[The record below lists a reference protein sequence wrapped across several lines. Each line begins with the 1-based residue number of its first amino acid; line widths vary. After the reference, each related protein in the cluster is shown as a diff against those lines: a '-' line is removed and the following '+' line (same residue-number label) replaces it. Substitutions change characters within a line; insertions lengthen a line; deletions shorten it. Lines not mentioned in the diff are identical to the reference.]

1 MTEKS
6 WIWPT
11 TGSGD
16 ISPISVAD
24 TAAIFA
30 ALFLGTNPG
39 RLDYGVIPGLLNE
52 LAPVVSGTNI
62 LVGTGWA
69 LVDGHP
75 YRNDATKTVTPV
87 VPTVGTTGRRLVL
100 RASWSSG
107 VQTVRITEISS
118 ADGTSTIPAL
128 TQSSGTTYDV
138 PLCSYT
144 VATVSGAIGAFTDTR
159 SYAGSDPIVAARRQ
173 MRTGRVNLINWRAT
187 SVSEAYVPTDYL
199 RQLYPGGGLVF
210 DSGGSSSA
218 VNFAM
223 SVSGLIATLTGP
235 PTASSSVGLHT
246 GNMNSGGISI
256 ATICAPDR
264 SPFARIRMNPTGT
277 GAAGVVTRNYGFV
290 SSVSVGG
297 MATASGAYLRRN
309 TTGNLFSVTRQG
321 GSETTTDLGIQ
332 SNAQRWYDVWT
343 PDAGATWYFYDYTG
357 ALQATHTTNLPTPST
372 DLAFA
377 AMLEQSVAYQSHQ
390 VSALWVDMID
400 E

>member
-118 ADGTSTIPAL
+118 ADGTAAIPAL
-128 TQSSGTTYDV
+128 TQTSGTTYDV

-144 VATVSGAIGAFTDTR
+144 VATGSGAIGAFTDTR

-187 SVSEAYVPTDYL
+187 NMFEAYAPTDGY
-199 RQLYPGGGLVF
+199 RQPYSGGGLVVSF
-210 DSGGSSSA
+210 GGVSYTFGSSISVGGLIGTFNGPTGSSS
-218 VNFAM
+218 
-223 SVSGLIATLTGP
+223 T
-235 PTASSSVGLHT
+235 VGLH
-246 GNMNSGGISI
+246 SGWVTSGSVVF

-264 SPFARIRMNPTGT
+264 SPFARIRMNPTAV
-277 GAAGVVTRNYGFV
+277 GAAAVVTRVYGFV
-290 SSVSVGG
+290 SAVGVGG
-297 MATASGAYLRRN
+297 LGTASGAYLRRN

-321 GSETTTDLGIQ
+321 GSETTTDLGAQ
-332 SNAQRWYDVWT
+332 SNAQRWYDVWS

-372 DLAFA
+372 DLGFA
-377 AMLEQSVAYQSHQ
+377 AMLEQNSSYQSHQ

>member
-16 ISPISVAD
+16 VSPISVAD

-62 LVGTGWA
+62 LVATGWA

-100 RASWSSG
+100 RASWSAG

-118 ADGTSTIPAL
+118 ADGTAAIPAM
-128 TQSSGTTYDV
+128 TQTSGTTYDV
-138 PLCSYT
+138 PICSYT
-144 VATVSGAIGAFTDTR
+144 VATGGGAIGAFTDTR

-187 SVSEAYVPTDYL
+187 HVFEAYDPTDML
-199 RQLYPGGGLVF
+199 RQLYPSGGLIF
-210 DSGGSSSA
+210 SSYGSSSNYYA
-218 VNFAM
+218 NM
-223 SVSGLIATLTGP
+223 SVGGLIATLTGP
-235 PTASSSVGLHT
+235 NVALSSVGVHT
-246 GNMNSGGISI
+246 GYASSGSANF

-277 GAAGVVTRNYGFV
+277 GAAAVNTRVYGFV

-321 GSETTTDLGIQ
+321 GSETTTDLGVQ
-332 SNAQRWYDVWT
+332 SNAQRWYDIWT

-372 DLAFA
+372 DLGFA
-377 AMLEQSVAYQSHQ
+377 AMLEQNTAYQSHQ
-390 VSALWVDMID
+390 VSALWVDMVD

>member
-62 LVGTGWA
+62 LVATGWS

-100 RASWSSG
+100 RASWSAG

-118 ADGTSTIPAL
+118 ADGTAAIPAM
-128 TQSSGTTYDV
+128 TQTSSTTYDV

-144 VATVSGAIGAFTDTR
+144 VATGSGAIGAFTDTR

-187 SVSEAYVPTDYL
+187 SVFESYNATDGY
-199 RQLYPGGGLVF
+199 RQLYPGGGLIF
-210 DSGGSSSA
+210 SCNGSSSNWSA
-218 VNFAM
+218 SM
-223 SVSGLIATLTGP
+223 SLNGLVATLTGP
-235 PTASSSVGLHT
+235 SASSSTVGLHT
-246 GNMNSGGISI
+246 GYASSTSAVF
-256 ATICAPDR
+256 ATVCAPDR

-277 GAAGVVTRNYGFV
+277 GSASVVARVYGFV
-290 SSVSVGG
+290 STVGVG
-297 MATASGAYLRRN
+297 SMATASGAYLRRN

-321 GSETTTDLGIQ
+321 GSETTTDLGVQ
-332 SNAQRWYDVWT
+332 SNAQRWYDVWS

-372 DLAFA
+372 DLGFA
-377 AMLEQSVAYQSHQ
+377 AMLEQNAFSQSHQ